1 MFVEPIYYKSPDF
14 CATQPI
20 GCELRLRPTLV
31 VEELFGNTVPRGH
44 RGDSASP
51 VRLALALGAQGIELF
66 YEDQARAF
74 DPLAW
79 APSAPAGAWGQDGIW
94 LRGAGGAAA
103 QHCRE
108 LCVRRQLK
116 PALAATGI
124 AILRAADL
132 PCLVPPHR

>member
-1 MFVEPIYYKSPDF
+1 MFVVPIYYKSPDF

-20 GCELRLRPTLV
+20 GCELRLRATLV
-31 VEELFGNTVPRGH
+31 VEELFSNTVPRGH

-79 APSAPAGAWGQDGIW
+79 ARAHPRAPEAKTADG
-94 LRGAGGAAA
+94 RGVLVVQQLSIAASYA
-103 QHCRE
+103 FE
-108 LCVRRQLK
+108 
-116 PALAATGI
+116 
-124 AILRAADL
+124 DS
-132 PCLVPPHR
+132 